1 MSDKYTSIPVP
12 RPRVRTTKN
21 FLLVWLHNSTDTVNN
36 NDYQNIIIELQQAVS
51 GVHRFTDADEM
62 VDFITDVAEEP
73 IVLILS
79 EVFVQTMISVAH
91 EIPQVECVYILNENN
106 VQCEQWSNKWR
117 KIKGIYSDIKSI
129 GEALIETSKIYN
141 QDAISISFI
150 CASEEASDK
159 NLNQLESSFMYTKI
173 ITEILFT
180 IDFDRQHIEEFLA
193 YWDSTNTVP
202 SRDIEM
208 WRKQYDLHSSSW
220 WYTSTTNIYNLL
232 NRALRAMDVECMIKI
247 GFFIR
252 DLHQNITHL
261 HSQQYPNYNRQSS
274 FIVYRGQCL
283 MYADFQ
289 KLIKSKGGLLSF
301 NNFLSTSKNRDV
313 SLLFTSSNTTMPD
326 TVGILFV
333 MSIDPSISSTPFAD
347 ITEISYFKQETE
359 ILFSMHSV
367 FRICNI
373 EQLDRGCNLYQVNL
387 TLTSDTDPDLRLL
400 SEHIRTN
407 SFSHKTGWYRLGY
420 LLTQIGQF
428 NQAQKLFEDMLH
440 QTSNELEKANIY
452 HMLGMIKYELGDYI
466 NAIELYE
473 KSIEINQKI
482 LPRTHPDLVASY
494 RNLGTVY
501 DKMAKHS
508 IIHSVE
514 EKPTDDYSKA
524 VLSFENALIVLQQT
538 FPPDDPTLVTFYER
552 YGTVYEKLGNYN
564 KALSLHKRALEIK
577 QKHLPSNHPSLAT
590 SYANHGTAYQQMG
603 DIPTARSFY
612 RRALDIG
619 QRSLPS
625 NHPDLRRYRE
635 MVEND

>member
-1 MSDKYTSIPVP
+1 MSDKYTSIPIH
-12 RPRVRTTKN
+12 RPRVRTTKT

-117 KIKGIYSDIKSI
+117 KMKGIYSDIKSI

-150 CASEEASDK
+150 CACEEASDK

-180 IDFDRQHIEEFLA
+180 IDFDRQHIEEFFA
-193 YWDSTNTVP
+193 YCDGISTVRP
-202 SRDIEM
+202 RDIEM
-208 WRKQYDLHSSSW
+208 LRNEYHLHSPIW
-220 WYTSTTNIYNLL
+220 WYTHPCGLHNLL
-232 NRALRAMDVECMIKI
+232 NYAIRVMDAEVMIRI
-247 GFFIR
+247 GFFMR

-261 HSQQYPNYNRQSS
+261 HSQQYPNYNRSSS
-274 FIVYRGQCL
+274 FVVYRGQGL
-283 MYADFQ
+283 ARADFE

-301 NNFLSTSKNRDV
+301 NSFLSTR
-313 SLLFTSSNTTMPD
+313 
-326 TVGILFV
+326 
-333 MSIDPSISSTPFAD
+333 
-347 ITEISYFKQETE
+347 
-359 ILFSMHSV
+359 
-367 FRICNI
+367 
-373 EQLDRGCNLYQVNL
+373 
-387 TLTSDTDPDLRLL
+387 
-400 SEHIRTN
+400 
-407 SFSHKTGWYRLGY
+407 
-420 LLTQIGQF
+420 
-428 NQAQKLFEDMLH
+428 
-440 QTSNELEKANIY
+440 
-452 HMLGMIKYELGDYI
+452 DYI
-466 NAIELYE
+466 NAIEFYE
-473 KSIEINQKI
+473 KSIEINRKL
-482 LPRTHPDLVASY
+482 LPRTHLDLAASY
-494 RNLGTVY
+494 RNLGIVY

-508 IIHSVE
+508 INHPLK
-514 EKPTDDYSKA
+514 EKPIETIIAFNDLPFSTSDSDSNNDLISDSMDDYSKA

-538 FPPDDPTLVTFYER
+538 FPPDDLILVTFYEL
-552 YGTVYEKLGNYN
+552 YGTVYEKLGDYH

-590 SYANHGTAYQQMG
+590 SYANHGTAYEQMG

-625 NHPDLRRYRE
+625 NHPDLRRFRE
-635 MVEND
+635 MVGND